1 MKVKW
6 SRDFSI
12 KNMQLDKQHELI
24 FEITNLAND
33 LALNI
38 QDNNTQH
45 KNDLK
50 QILVKLFQYIKIHF
64 KDEEKFMESIDF
76 PLIEEHK
83 KSHQIL
89 VEKTKEL
96 LEHSDNIVKMSQELS
111 ILTKDWILDHF
122 ANEDLWIANFTKKTL
137 HLQEIHYTLEQ
148 YIKLKSIK
156 QDLRAEKTHDYICNC
171 SLRIHAVPQTIHQ
184 ELVSK
189 ENTLKCEK
197 CGQILVHLDYFD
209 LNQNFRKNSMLF
221 LKMHYK
227 ITISRLK
234 KMIWGGGIDEFS
246 SKNLRNFQ
254 SF

>member
-6 SRDFSI
+6 SKDFNI

-24 FEITNLAND
+24 FEITDLAND
-33 LALNI
+33 LALKI
-38 QDNNTQH
+38 QENNTQY
-45 KNDLK
+45 KDDLK
-50 QILVKLFQYIKIHF
+50 QILAKLFQYIKIHF

-83 KSHQIL
+83 KSHQVL

-122 ANEDLWIANFTKKTL
+122 ANEDLWIANFTKKAL

-171 SLRIHAVPQTIHQ
+171 YLRTHAVPQTIHE

-197 CGQILVHLDYFD
+197 CGQILVHVDHID
-209 LNQNFRKNSMLF
+209 LNQSYEMLNHI
-221 LKMHYK
+221 LEN
-227 ITISRLK
+227 IGL
-234 KMIWGGGIDEFS
+234 
-246 SKNLRNFQ
+246 
-254 SF
+254 

>member
-1 MKVKW
+1 MEVKW

-24 FEITNLAND
+24 FEITDLAND

-50 QILVKLFQYIKIHF
+50 QI
-64 KDEEKFMESIDF
+64 DEEKFMESIDF

-89 VEKTKEL
+89 LKKTKEL
-96 LEHSDNIVKMSQELS
+96 LEHSNDIVKMSQELS

-122 ANEDLWIANFTKKTL
+122 ANEDLWIVDFTKKAL

-156 QDLRAEKTHDYICNC
+156 QDLKAEETYDYICNC

-209 LNQNFRKNSMLF
+209 LNQNFEKFNAIFEDVLQNHHFTTQKNDM
-221 LKMHYK
+221 
-227 ITISRLK
+227 
-234 KMIWGGGIDEFS
+234 GGARIDEFS

-254 SF
+254 PF

>member
-1 MKVKW
+1 MKIQW

-122 ANEDLWIANFTKKTL
+122 ANEDLWIANFTKKAL

-156 QDLRAEKTHDYICNC
+156 
-171 SLRIHAVPQTIHQ
+171 Q

-209 LNQNFRKNSMLF
+209 LNQNFEKFNAIFEDALQNHHF
-221 LKMHYK
+221 
-227 ITISRLK
+227 TAQ
-234 KMIWGGGIDEFS
+234 KMIWGGG
-246 SKNLRNFQ
+246 
-254 SF
+254 

>member
-1 MKVKW
+1 MEIKW
-6 SRDFSI
+6 SKDFSI
-12 KNMQLDKQHELI
+12 KNIQLDKQHELI
-24 FEITNLAND
+24 FEIAEIAND
-33 LALNI
+33 LALKI
-38 QDNNTQH
+38 QDNDVQH

-50 QILVKLFQYIKIHF
+50 QILTKLFQYVKIHF

-76 PLIEEHK
+76 PFIEEHR

-89 VEKTKEL
+89 LKKTKEL
-96 LEHSDNIVKMSQELS
+96 LEHSNDIVKMSQELS

-122 ANEDLWIANFTKKTL
+122 TNEDLWIANFTKKAL
-137 HLQEIHYTLEQ
+137 HLQEIHYNLEQ

-209 LNQNFRKNSMLF
+209 LNQNFEKFNAIFEDALQNHHFTTQKNDM
-221 LKMHYK
+221 
-227 ITISRLK
+227 
-234 KMIWGGGIDEFS
+234 GGG
-246 SKNLRNFQ
+246 R
-254 SF
+254 

>member
-6 SRDFSI
+6 SKDFNI

-24 FEITNLAND
+24 FEITDLAND
-33 LALNI
+33 LALKI
-38 QDNNTQH
+38 QENNTQY
-45 KNDLK
+45 KDDLK
-50 QILVKLFQYIKIHF
+50 QILAKLFQYIKIHF

-83 KSHQIL
+83 KSHQVL

-122 ANEDLWIANFTKKTL
+122 ANEDLWIANFTKKAL

-171 SLRIHAVPQTIHQ
+171 YLRTHAVPQTIHE

-197 CGQILVHLDYFD
+197 CGQILVHVDHID
-209 LNQNFRKNSMLF
+209 LNQNYEMLNHI
-221 LKMHYK
+221 LEN
-227 ITISRLK
+227 IGL
-234 KMIWGGGIDEFS
+234 
-246 SKNLRNFQ
+246 
-254 SF
+254 

>member
-1 MKVKW
+1 A
-6 SRDFSI
+6 
-12 KNMQLDKQHELI
+12 
-24 FEITNLAND
+24 EIAND
-33 LALNI
+33 LALKI
-38 QDNNTQH
+38 QDNDVQH

-50 QILVKLFQYIKIHF
+50 QILTKLFQYVKIHF

-76 PLIEEHK
+76 PLIEEHR

-89 VEKTKEL
+89 LKKTKEL
-96 LEHSDNIVKMSQELS
+96 LEHSDDIVKMSQELS

-122 ANEDLWIANFTKKTL
+122 ANEDLWIVDFTKKAL

-156 QDLRAEKTHDYICNC
+156 QDLKAEETYDYICNC

-209 LNQNFRKNSMLF
+209 LNQNFEKFNAIFEDVLQNHHFTTQKNDM
-221 LKMHYK
+221 
-227 ITISRLK
+227 
-234 KMIWGGGIDEFS
+234 GGARIDEFS

-254 SF
+254 PF

>member
-1 MKVKW
+1 MEVKW

-24 FEITNLAND
+24 FEITDLAND

-50 QILVKLFQYIKIHF
+50 QI

-89 VEKTKEL
+89 LKKTKEL
-96 LEHSDNIVKMSQELS
+96 LEHSDDIVKMSQELS

-122 ANEDLWIANFTKKTL
+122 ANEDLWIVDFTKKAL

-156 QDLRAEKTHDYICNC
+156 QDLKAEETYDYICNC

-209 LNQNFRKNSMLF
+209 LNQNFEKFNAIFEDVLQNHHFTTQKNDM
-221 LKMHYK
+221 
-227 ITISRLK
+227 
-234 KMIWGGGIDEFS
+234 GGARIDEFS

-254 SF
+254 PF

>member
-1 MKVKW
+1 MEVKW

-89 VEKTKEL
+89 VEKT
-96 LEHSDNIVKMSQELS
+96 
-111 ILTKDWILDHF
+111 
-122 ANEDLWIANFTKKTL
+122 
-137 HLQEIHYTLEQ
+137 Y
-148 YIKLKSIK
+148 
-156 QDLRAEKTHDYICNC
+156 DYICNC

-209 LNQNFRKNSMLF
+209 LNQNFEKFNAIFEDALQNHHFTTQKNDM
-221 LKMHYK
+221 
-227 ITISRLK
+227 
-234 KMIWGGGIDEFS
+234 GGGIDEFS

-254 SF
+254 SFRKFKSRTSKHRTNS

>member
-1 MKVKW
+1 MEIKW
-6 SRDFSI
+6 NKDFSI
-12 KNMQLDKQHELI
+12 KNIQLDKQHELI
-24 FEITNLAND
+24 FEIAEIANNLA
-33 LALNI
+33 LKI
-38 QDNNTQH
+38 QDNDMQY
-45 KNDLK
+45 KEDLK
-50 QILVKLFQYIKIHF
+50 QILTKLFQYIKIHF

-83 KSHQIL
+83 QSHQIL
-89 VEKTKEL
+89 LKKTKDL
-96 LEHSDNIVKMSQELS
+96 LEHSNNIVKISQELS
-111 ILTKDWILDHF
+111 VLTKDWILYHF
-122 ANEDLWIANFTKKTL
+122 ANEDLWIANFTKKAL

-209 LNQNFRKNSMLF
+209 LNQNYEKLNAIFEDTLKNHHF
-221 LKMHYK
+221 TTQK
-227 ITISRLK
+227 IT
-234 KMIWGGGIDEFS
+234 GGGAG
-246 SKNLRNFQ
+246 
-254 SF
+254 